1 MRPEAPVLERL
12 VRPWHDHTMLNTDH
26 AIEQLDRLFS
36 ETWHRPAFTVLSRG
50 HETAITILDG
60 GPRLPSHRYWAKA
73 TAEDG
78 REASGDPAETIET
91 ALQIV
96 HWNKIGLRLIAGK
109 LESE

>member
-1 MRPEAPVLERL
+1 M
-12 VRPWHDHTMLNTDH
+12 
-26 AIEQLDRLFS
+26 
-36 ETWHRPAFTVLSRG
+36 LSRG
-50 HETAITILDG
+50 HETAVTILAG
-60 GPRLPSHRYWAKA
+60 GPWLPSHRYWVKA

>member
-1 MRPEAPVLERL
+1 
-12 VRPWHDHTMLNTDH
+12 MLNTGH
-26 AIEQLDRLFS
+26 AIEHFDRLFS
-36 ETWHRPAFTVLSRG
+36 ETWHRTEFTVFSRG
-50 HETAITILDG
+50 HETTSTILDG
-60 GPRLPSHRYWAKA
+60 GPRLPSHRYWVKT

-96 HWNKIGLRLIAGK
+96 HWNKIGLRLIVGK